1 MKNIVILLAIL
12 VFSSQTLSATNNFV
26 GGSIS
31 GRVIDS
37 KSNEPLPYVNIIV
50 KSISE
55 EIITG
60 SITDDEGVFDISN
73 INDTTFIVSVQYIGY
88 KTIDKKVQMNQD
100 TNKLDLGT
108 LVLEEDNTALDEV
121 TVIAETSSIQQKVDR
136 KVITIGKDLA
146 ASGTASELMVGI
158 PSISVDTQTGDI
170 SMRGNTNVRVMV
182 DGKLSNI
189 PTAQLL
195 KQIPSTAIKSIELIT
210 NPSAKYNPEGLSG
223 LINII
228 LHKNTLLG
236 FNGNFSMGLS
246 HERTP
251 KFNSALI
258 TNYRNGKLNLFANY
272 SNNISKNK
280 NKGIIERP
288 ENNSK
293 QLFRFDDNS
302 KNHLVKFG
310 LDYYINDKNTLSVF
324 TSLNR
329 SNSKTGGESNAIYA
343 NDSSLNQTQL
353 WFDDGD
359 DFTAQ
364 YNFDYKIN
372 FDDDGHNLELEID
385 HNAYTR
391 TSEVDFLF
399 TVGNSVDYIDLNDT
413 DRKRTTINL
422 DYANTLNEKSKIEL
436 GLQSNLF
443 SSLIGYASTGETF
456 ALSGNL
462 VPTPA
467 TDFEYTR
474 NIYSLYGSYNKKID
488 EKWSY
493 QVGLRLENVEVTA
506 LAKQTSQPEN
516 NVSEIPFSNDYFEFY
531 PSAYLTYAPSEKN
544 SFQLNYSRRIDRP
557 GIDQVNP
564 IKEWSTPLVSSFGN
578 LNLQPQFTNSVEF
591 NYTRNIKG
599 GSVTF
604 GTFYRRI
611 SNEINRALFVDRS
624 DVTSG
629 RLILTHDNFDDSIA
643 YGVELSSSYKPVKW
657 WSLNA
662 SFDLYSRTLTGI
674 AERLGAP
681 IETAVVADI
690 ITETN
695 SVDNIPWN
703 FRLYNS
709 FKVSKKVSLTA
720 FGFYRS
726 RNTNLQFNIK
736 PMYFV
741 NLGSRVSFDK
751 GKGSLSLNYNDIF
764 NTLKFRFDGT
774 SPYVQ
779 EGEFNWESNTIYLGA
794 TYRFGNSKYSAK
806 SRKNR
811 SNDEKSGGGFL

>member
-1 MKNIVILLAIL
+1 MKNIITLLAL
-12 VFSSQTLSATNNFV
+12 LLFSGQALSAKNTTV
-26 GGSIS
+26 EGSIS
-31 GRVIDS
+31 GRVVDS
-37 KSNEPLPYVNIIV
+37 KTSEPLPYVNII
-50 KSISE
+50 
-55 EIITG
+55 ITSVSG
-60 SITDDEGVFDISN
+60 ELITETITNDDGIFEISN
-73 INDTTFIVSVQYIGY
+73 IKDATFTVSVQFIGY
-88 KTIDKKVQMNQD
+88 KTINKELVINTD

-108 LVLEEDNTALDEV
+108 LYLEEDNTALDEV

-146 ASGTASELMVGI
+146 ASGTASQLMVGI
-158 PSISVDTQTGDI
+158 PSVSVDTQTGDI
-170 SMRGNTNVRVMV
+170 SLRGNTNVRVMV

-228 LHKNTLLG
+228 LHKNTMLG
-236 FNGNFSMGLS
+236 FNGNLSMGLA

-258 TNYRNGKLNLFANY
+258 TNYRNGKLNVFANY

-280 NKGIIERP
+280 NNGIIERP

-293 QLFRFDDNS
+293 QLFKFNENS
-302 KNHLVKFG
+302 KNNLVKFG

-324 TSLNR
+324 TSLNT
-329 SNSKTGGESNAIYA
+329 SNSKTNGESNAIYA

-353 WFDDGD
+353 WFDDGE

-364 YNFDYKIN
+364 YNFDYKIDFN
-372 FDDDGHNLELEID
+372 DEGHNLELEID
-385 HNAYTR
+385 HNIYER
-391 TSEVDFLF
+391 TSDVDFLF
-399 TVGNSVDYIDLNDT
+399 TEGENTDYIDFNDV

-422 DYANTLNEKSKIEL
+422 DYANAFDEKTKLEA
-436 GLQSNLF
+436 GFQSNLF
-443 SSLIGYASTGETF
+443 SSLIGYSSTGETYV
-456 ALSGNL
+456 LSGDL
-462 VPTPA
+462 EPTPA

-474 NIYSLYGSYNKKID
+474 NIHALYGSYNKKIN

-506 LAKQTSQPEN
+506 LAVQTSPIETLN
-516 NVSEIPFSNDYFEFY
+516 TEVPFSNDYFEFY
-531 PSAYLTYAPSEKN
+531 PTAFVSYAHSEKN

-557 GIDQVNP
+557 GIGQVNP

-578 LNLQPQFTNSVEF
+578 INLQPQFTNSVKF
-591 NYTRNIKG
+591 NYTRNLKG

-604 GTFYRRI
+604 GTFFRQI

-624 DVTSG
+624 DVNSG
-629 RLILTHDNFDDSIA
+629 RLILTHDNFDDSTA
-643 YGVELSSSYKPVKW
+643 YGVELSSSLKPAKW
-657 WSLNA
+657 WSLNG
-662 SFDLYSRTLTGI
+662 SFDLYSRKLKGI

-681 IETAVVADI
+681 IETATIENI
-690 ITETN
+690 ITETRT
-695 SVDNIPWN
+695 VDNIAWS

-709 FKVSKKVSLTA
+709 LKVNKKISLTA
-720 FGFYRS
+720 FGFYRG
-726 RNTNLQFNIK
+726 RNANLQFNIE

-741 NLGSRVSFDK
+741 NIGSRVSFDK
-751 GKGSLSLNYNDIF
+751 GKGSFSLNYNDIF
-764 NTLKFRFDGT
+764 NTMKFAFDGT

-779 EGEFNWESNTIYLGA
+779 EGEFNWESNTIYLGL

-811 SNDEKSGGGFL
+811 ANDEKSGGGFL